1 MIRFEDDGGLQKNLV
16 PPQALWAIAALLATV
31 VLLAFI
37 GRNTGIGVTG
47 FDAADREGVVPVAE
61 RLISFGAEDLA
72 GGGDVPVKDWETGE
86 VLVVLEPGQGG
97 FLRGAIRPLSR
108 ERRIRNADPA
118 EPYRL
123 TRWSDGRLTLHDPIS
138 DLRLDLAAYG
148 STNAASFATLLPRGE
163 SPVDPA
169 SSGSSSPDAKD

>member
-16 PPQALWAIAALLATV
+16 PTQALWAIAVLLALV
-31 VLLAFI
+31 VALAFI
-37 GRNTGIGVTG
+37 GRSTGLGVTS
-47 FDAADREGVVPVAE
+47 FDATEREGVVPVAE

-72 GGGDVPVKDWETGE
+72 GGGDVPVMDAETGE

-118 EPYRL
+118 DPYRL

-148 STNAASFATLLPRGE
+148 ATNAASFAALLPQGS
-163 SPVDPA
+163 SPEPA
-169 SSGSSSPDAKD
+169 ASGSQYPDG